1 MQRLLEKEKPWE
13 SRSSWQVLLWRP
25 LQMKK
30 VVIQETRKR
39 RQGTVTITD
48 IRRGRWP
55 GPRAHIGVSRERRWK
70 SELVGA
76 AVRPTGPPWACPH
89 GAGGKGEEAGHGPNR
104 RHQVAAT
111 VGHCARPRV
120 PWESRGRKPGPWALP
135 EMLVF
140 DVFDPI
146 LWIWVVPEVTSC
158 QLIASVLLLLLW
170 FGPGSAECCAAAL
183 FALRLARVSSLSLIR
198 LRSLTSCP
206 TPGTGSTIS
215 WNRCGLSV
223 NIDNYTLFT
232 CFVIVLS
239 WCCFCWILSFSVWKG
254 IQENR
259 MVGVAWVLELSALM
273 MTLCQRLAT
282 DFFSSFFT

>member
-1 MQRLLEKEKPWE
+1 MQRLCWRRKSHG
-13 SRSSWQVLLWRP
+13 SRDLPGRFCFDARSRWR
-25 LQMKK
+25 
-30 VVIQETRKR
+30 RWWYR
-39 RQGTVTITD
+39 
-48 IRRGRWP
+48 RRGRGGRARSPSQTSGGDAGQAPEHTLESPERGGGSRNSWGRLWDRRVHP
-55 GPRAHIGVSRERRWK
+55 GQSGPQAHPK
-70 SELVGA
+70 VGA
-76 AVRPTGPPWACPH
+76 PA
-89 GAGGKGEEAGHGPNR
+89 
-104 RHQVAAT
+104 
-111 VGHCARPRV
+111 
-120 PWESRGRKPGPWALP
+120 SRDSG
-135 EMLVF
+135 
-140 DVFDPI
+140 
-146 LWIWVVPEVTSC
+146 VVPEVTSC